1 MLRLFQVKLDHP
13 DMSKADTQKLPS
25 FQSAVLRKT
34 CQFRTLNR
42 RWCKPTHCCKKRNAL
57 QMLTCEAFFFG
68 SRLRLSRASTA
79 LSCCSGYPPSPLTGR
94 RII

>member
-1 MLRLFQVKLDHP
+1 MLWLFQVKLDHP

-42 RWCKPTHCCKKRNAL
+42 RWCKPTHCCKKGNAL
-57 QMLTCEAFFFG
+57 QVLTARRSFFVGVSQMAMRPG
-68 SRLRLSRASTA
+68 SYFIVALVIRLTS
-79 LSCCSGYPPSPLTGR
+79 
-94 RII
+94 